1 VVTPRRTHAKNT
13 HKNIGAAKTITAL
26 FCAVSRAQPG
36 KKRGLGRWEN
46 VEAKASAQKMHG
58 RRTRVGRRSLGR
70 AGRVGEK
77 RRKEEECRVIV
88 STRVGLTGHK
98 SCVFA
103 RGPITSATR
112 FLVSQWPDGLLELLL
127 PKFFLLAALLLQQ
140 GHQKLLLRLQAPRW
154 GDRRTRRVRGG
165 RRSARR

>member
-1 VVTPRRTHAKNT
+1 
-13 HKNIGAAKTITAL
+13 
-26 FCAVSRAQPG
+26 VSRAQPG

-88 STRVGLTGHK
+88 SMRVGLTGHK
-98 SCVFA
+98 DFLFDC
-103 RGPITSATR
+103 TR
-112 FLVSQWPDGLLELLL
+112 SDYFRDEIPGFTV
-127 PKFFLLAALLLQQ
+127 
-140 GHQKLLLRLQAPRW
+140 
-154 GDRRTRRVRGG
+154 V
-165 RRSARR
+165 